1 MTTKTASLKCPEC
14 VETYTTPQLLAMHR
28 RKAHGVKGTSKSAI
42 EKAALAR
49 HLGAMKAPAHPKRH
63 QCPLCGYQLKNK
75 AGLSIHLSAMHKPEL
90 PPEEIAKTQ
99 EEAADPKAAN
109 SVYQCPKCEFIG
121 ATQGGLALHRRK
133 KHNEITA
140 VHPKKNT
147 RRELE
152 PTQAQTITVVSNGH
166 QENWQG
172 HTDGIPE
179 ALIAVTSGRFQ
190 ELCRSVAYEH
200 DLPPRLFAAR
210 VAAFVYGTT
219 LR

>member
-1 MTTKTASLKCPEC
+1 MITKTASLKCPEC
-14 VETYTTPQLLAMHR
+14 GATHNTVQLLAMHR
-28 RKAHGVKGTSKSAI
+28 RQAHGVKGTSRSAVR
-42 EKAALAR
+42 KALLDKHLA
-49 HLGAMKAPAHPKRH
+49 AMKAPAHPKPN
-63 QCPLCGYQLKNK
+63 QCPICGFKLENK
-75 AGLSIHLSAMHKPEL
+75 AGLSIHLAAIHKTEPTPEQ
-90 PPEEIAKTQ
+90 IAKTQ
-99 EEAADPKAAN
+99 EETADPKAAN
-109 SVYQCPKCEFIG
+109 SVYQCPHCEFIG
-121 ATQGGLALHRRK
+121 ADQGGLALHRRK

-140 VHPKKNT
+140 VHPKKNM